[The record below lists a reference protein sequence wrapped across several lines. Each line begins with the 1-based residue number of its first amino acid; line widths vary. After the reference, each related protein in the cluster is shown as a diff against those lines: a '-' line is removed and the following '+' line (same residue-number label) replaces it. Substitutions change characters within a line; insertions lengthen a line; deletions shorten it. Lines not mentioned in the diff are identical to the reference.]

1 MKLLKKSD
9 KQKLIDNHNKQD
21 GTKSFKA
28 VVKLF
33 NPSGIGTWFL
43 SELNPKDNI
52 AFGLCC
58 LTEEELGYVSLEEL
72 KSLKTPFG
80 LCCLQEEEVGYV
92 SLEELKSLK
101 TPLGL
106 GIERDLYFKP
116 NKKTLDECRTKAHP

>member
-1 MKLLKKSD
+1 MKLKLLTESIKK
-9 KQKLIDNHNKQD
+9 KLIDNYNKQN

-43 SELNPKDNI
+43 SELNPNDNV

-58 LTEEELGYVSLEEL
+58 FEFEELGYVSLEEL
-72 KSLKTPFG
+72 KSLKPPF
-80 LCCLQEEEVGYV
+80 
-92 SLEELKSLK
+92 
-101 TPLGL
+101 GL
-106 GIERDLYFKP
+106 GIERDLHFKP

>member
-1 MKLLKKSD
+1 MKLKLLTESIKK
-9 KQKLIDNHNKQD
+9 KLIDNYNKQN

-43 SELNPKDNI
+43 SELNPNDNV

-58 LTEEELGYVSLEEL
+58 FEFEELGYVSLEEL

-80 LCCLQEEEVGYV
+80 L
-92 SLEELKSLK
+92 
-101 TPLGL
+101 
-106 GIERDLYFKP
+106 GIERDLHFKS

>member
-1 MKLLKKSD
+1 MKLKLLTESIKK
-9 KQKLIDNHNKQD
+9 KLIDNYNKNQND
-21 GTKSFKA
+21 GTLSFKA

-58 LTEEELGYVSLEEL
+58 L
-72 KSLKTPFG
+72 
-80 LCCLQEEEVGYV
+80 QEEEVGYV

-101 TPLGL
+101 SSPFGL

-116 NKKTLDECRTKAHP
+116 NKKTLDECRTKPHP

>member
-1 MKLLKKSD
+1 MKLLTESIKN
-9 KQKLIDNHNKQD
+9 KLIDNHNKQD
-21 GTKSFKA
+21 GTKEFKA

-43 SELNPKDNI
+43 SELNPKDNT
-52 AFGLCC
+52 A
-58 LTEEELGYVSLEEL
+58 
-72 KSLKTPFG
+72 FG

-116 NKKTLDECRTKAHP
+116 NKKTLDECRTKLHP

>member
-1 MKLLKKSD
+1 MKLKLLTESIKK
-9 KQKLIDNHNKQD
+9 KLIDNYTKQD

-33 NPSGIGTWFL
+33 NPSGTGRWFL
-43 SELNPKDNI
+43 SELNPNDNV

-58 LTEEELGYVSLEEL
+58 FEFEELGYVSLEEL

-80 LCCLQEEEVGYV
+80 L
-92 SLEELKSLK
+92 
-101 TPLGL
+101 
-106 GIERDLYFKP
+106 GIERDLHFKP

>member
-1 MKLLKKSD
+1 MELLTESIEK
-9 KQKLIDNHNKQD
+9 KLIDNYNKNQND

-33 NPSGIGTWFL
+33 NPNGIGTWFL

-58 LTEEELGYVSLEEL
+58 LQY
-72 KSLKTPFG
+72 
-80 LCCLQEEEVGYV
+80 EEVGYV
-92 SLEELKSLK
+92 SLKELKSHK
-101 TPLGL
+101 TSLGL

-116 NKKTLDECRTKAHP
+116 NKKTLDECRTKPHT

>member
-1 MKLLKKSD
+1 MKLKLLTESIKK
-9 KQKLIDNHNKQD
+9 KLIDNHNKQD
-21 GTKSFKA
+21 GQKEFKA
-28 VVKLF
+28 IVKLF

-43 SELNPKDNI
+43 TELNPKDNI
-52 AFGLCC
+52 A
-58 LTEEELGYVSLEEL
+58 
-72 KSLKTPFG
+72 FG

-101 TPLGL
+101 TPFGL

>member
-21 GTKSFKA
+21 GTKEFKA

-43 SELNPKDNI
+43 TELNPKDN
-52 AFGLCC
+52 
-58 LTEEELGYVSLEEL
+58 TV
-72 KSLKTPFG
+72 FG

-116 NKKTLDECRTKAHP
+116 NKKTLDECRTKLHP